1 LALGEETGE
10 MVPPLLGQD
19 YTVLAGP
26 RPVRP
31 VSLPHQRTDAPA
43 PALPAV
49 PAPAPATEG
58 APAPEPAP
66 THASKA
72 SNATTAAIAT
82 A

>member
-1 LALGEETGE
+1 

-31 VSLPHQRTDAPA
+31 LSLPQQRTETPA
-43 PALPAV
+43 STLPAV
-49 PAPAPATEG
+49 PAPAPATEA
-58 APAPEPAP
+58 APASEPAP
-66 THASKA
+66 AHAPKA
-72 SNATTAAIAT
+72 SNAATAAIAP